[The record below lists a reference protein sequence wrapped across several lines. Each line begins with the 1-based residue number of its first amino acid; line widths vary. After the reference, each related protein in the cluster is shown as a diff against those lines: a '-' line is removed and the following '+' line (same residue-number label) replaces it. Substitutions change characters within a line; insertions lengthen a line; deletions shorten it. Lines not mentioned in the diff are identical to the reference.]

1 MLSKRLLVL
10 KYACPS
16 GSGTVHN
23 FVPILHE
30 TIIIPNTIMMITD
43 KTIKAWRIN
52 FFMLFFQKKRLALN
66 GHAK

>member
-30 TIIIPNTIMMITD
+30 TIIIPNIITTITD
-43 KTIKAWRIN
+43 KTIKTWRIN
-52 FFMLFFQKKRLALN
+52 FFMLFLQEN
-66 GHAK
+66 P